1 LGADERKLHNV
12 VRTRQYKKKVPP
24 IVSVLINIGD
34 QEHMKKRR
42 VKTLGL
48 IAGIILAVILAR
60 PTQTTIAAGLIF
72 VIIGEAVRFWA
83 AGHLVRKKELATS
96 GPYAHVRDPL
106 YFGRMFLLIGFS
118 IMGGPWCLLVL
129 AAGLGIFFWSYLPRK
144 YKKEMT
150 WLEDIFGE
158 DYTRYAA
165 EVHSLIPRLTP
176 YPHSSN
182 KSWSF
187 KLCWHENRE
196 QYFLLI
202 VLGIF
207 AGMLL
212 KYGLFSKGIL

>member
-1 LGADERKLHNV
+1 
-12 VRTRQYKKKVPP
+12 
-24 IVSVLINIGD
+24 
-34 QEHMKKRR
+34 MKKRS

-48 IAGIILAVILAR
+48 IVGIILAVILAQ

-96 GPYAHVRDPL
+96 GPYAYVRDPL
-106 YFGRMFLLIGFS
+106 YFGRLFLLTGFC

-129 AAGLGIFFWSYLPRK
+129 IAGLGVFFWSYLPRK
-144 YKKEMT
+144 YKKEMA

-158 DYTRYAA
+158 TYTRYAA
-165 EVHSLIPRLTP
+165 EVHSLMPRLTP
-176 YPHSSN
+176 YQHSAG
-182 KSWSF
+182 KRWSF
-187 KLCWHENRE
+187 QLFWRENRE

-212 KYGLFSKGIL
+212 KYALISKNII